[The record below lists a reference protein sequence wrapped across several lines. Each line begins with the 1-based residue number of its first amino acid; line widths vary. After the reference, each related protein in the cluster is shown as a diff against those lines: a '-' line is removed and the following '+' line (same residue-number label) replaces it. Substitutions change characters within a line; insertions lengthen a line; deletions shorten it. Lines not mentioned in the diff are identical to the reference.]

1 MQELPLLSQEI
12 NADYLDELLQNP
24 DIDTVY
30 TTECE
35 EATCPIIGVEY
46 KSDAIS
52 GVDTLIV
59 AFVSVLA
66 TVWRIFN

>member
-1 MQELPLLSQEI
+1 MTNLPISFQEI
-12 NADYLDELLQNP
+12 NTDYIDELLQNP
-24 DIDTVY
+24 DVDAVY

-35 EATCPIIGVEY
+35 EATCPIVGVEY
-46 KSDAIS
+46 KSDAIG
-52 GVDTLIV
+52 GVDTLII